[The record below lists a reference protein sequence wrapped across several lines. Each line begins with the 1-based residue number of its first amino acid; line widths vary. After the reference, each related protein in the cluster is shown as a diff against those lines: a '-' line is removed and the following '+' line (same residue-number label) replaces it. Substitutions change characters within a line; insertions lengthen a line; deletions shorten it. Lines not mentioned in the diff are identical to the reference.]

1 MAEQLHNGS
10 NVGSPSLQQRVRD
23 WFAESLGVSEE
34 KKKEIYLQVSR
45 SATLIDFSYWSQ
57 VLFSAGIATLGL
69 ALNSPAVII
78 GAMLISPLMGPILA
92 SGLALAAG
100 DFVLGTRAAV
110 NLLLSCI
117 VAILFA
123 VILVT
128 LLPFKEVTAEIAGR
142 TQPNTLDLVIA
153 LFSGAVGSIAVCK
166 EVKGVVTSIPGVAIA
181 VALMPPLCVVGYGMG
196 IALTLNPEDGARIAR
211 GGMLLFLTNLV
222 AIIFTAMVVFVALH
236 INTEQ
241 VKERVREW
249 QQADRESGWVR
260 RMLGKLPVVEK
271 LRVAGSLPGRFAAI
285 VIIILLIL
293 VPLTQSFLHLKQEI
307 ARKQQENRIRVAA
320 VKLWEENFSQLPD
333 GEPRCYL
340 GQLSLVDREGV
351 LALVLRVFTIKPYT
365 TQEKAEYTR
374 LVAARID
381 RPVQS
386 VVVRLIE
393 IPTVSSE
400 LLTKARE
407 GAGNASLANNEN
419 RAEEILTI
427 GQLQSNYAQVVETA
441 LGDLRLPA
449 PASLVDYEV
458 TTHANTAPQIN
469 LVYLSEREIEPD
481 AQILLVDDVRKRFEN
496 PEAFVSF
503 ERIETTPVSLTFGR
517 HRTQVEL
524 KHAEVLDRLGQ
535 QLQKFASLRA
545 GIATGAEKAEG
556 EEVAQKRGHAIVAY
570 LTDKWKITPE
580 RIALKSGDLQNRET
594 TISLS
599 IEPGAD
605 AQPSPQ

>member
-10 NVGSPSLQQRVRD
+10 NLGSPSLQQRVRD
-23 WFAESLGVSEE
+23 WFAESLGVSRE
-34 KKKEIYLQVSR
+34 KKEQIYLQISR
-45 SATLIDFSYWSQ
+45 SATLVDFSYWAQ

-92 SGLALAAG
+92 SGMALATG
-100 DFVLGTRAAV
+100 DFVLGTRAAI
-110 NLLLSCI
+110 NLLLSCL

-123 VILVT
+123 VVLVT
-128 LLPFKEVTAEIAGR
+128 LLPFKEVTAEVASR

-196 IALTLNPEDGARIAR
+196 IALTLNFEDGARLAR

-241 VKERVREW
+241 VKERVLEW
-249 QQADRESGWVR
+249 QQADRESASVR
-260 RMLGKLPVVEK
+260 RMFGKFPVIEK
-271 LRVAGSLPGRFAAI
+271 LRVAGSLPGRFAGI

-307 ARKQQENRIRVAA
+307 ANKQQENRLRAAA
-320 VKLWEENFSQLPD
+320 VKLWEENFSRMPD

-365 TQEKAEYTR
+365 TQEKAEYAR

-381 RPVQS
+381 RPVQN

-393 IPTVSSE
+393 IPTISSD

-407 GAGNASLANNEN
+407 GTGNASLTTDQK
-419 RAEEILTI
+419 RAEEIITI
-427 GQLQSNYAQVVETA
+427 GQLQDNYAQVVETA

-449 PASLVDYEV
+449 PATLVDYDV
-458 TTHANTAPQIN
+458 TTRANTAPRIN
-469 LVYLSEREIEPD
+469 LIYLSEREIEPD
-481 AQILLVDDVRKRFEN
+481 AQTLLSDDVRKRFEN
-496 PEAFVSF
+496 PEALVSF
-503 ERIETTPVSLTFGR
+503 ERIETTPVSVTFGR
-517 HRTQVEL
+517 NRTQLEVGHTEL
-524 KHAEVLDRLGQ
+524 LDRLGQ
-535 QLQKFASLRA
+535 QLQRFPSLRVEL
-545 GIATGAEKAEG
+545 ATGADRTEG
-556 EEVAQKRGHAIVAY
+556 EEVAQARGQAIVAY
-570 LTDKWKITPE
+570 LTDQWKITPE
-580 RIALKSGDLQNRET
+580 RIELQSNDLEGREGTLKFTTGD
-594 TISLS
+594 S
-599 IEPGAD
+599 
-605 AQPSPQ
+605 PSPQ